1 MDDITHVNF
10 TDRDHLW
17 FDPNWKN
24 GCNATPI
31 PSNGNNNNTVGEDDP
46 MAAMLEN
53 NAKNTNAA
61 NIFVNKL
68 HGLVSEYAEV
78 NHANLIHEHRTPN
91 SNQQGPYATT
101 NLIEPSNVSLQVRI
115 SRVHEWHKYI
125 QLGYVVPKSEAA
137 SVDTLKKGMKKHRM
151 LRFQFVLND
160 NLIKITAIDFKI
172 LFL

>member
-1 MDDITHVNF
+1 MPVHKVDDISHVNF

-24 GCNATPI
+24 GGGTSV
-31 PSNGNNNNTVGEDDP
+31 SNGSASARPNSSGTNNNCSAEDDP

-78 NHANLIHEHRTPN
+78 NHGSLVENPN
-91 SNQQGPYATT
+91 TSSNGPYATT
-101 NLIEPSNVSLQVRI
+101 TLIDPSNVSFLEEFSRI
-115 SRVHEWHKYI
+115 FCLV
-125 QLGYVVPKSEAA
+125 
-137 SVDTLKKGMKKHRM
+137 
-151 LRFQFVLND
+151 F
-160 NLIKITAIDFKI
+160 I
-172 LFL
+172 LF